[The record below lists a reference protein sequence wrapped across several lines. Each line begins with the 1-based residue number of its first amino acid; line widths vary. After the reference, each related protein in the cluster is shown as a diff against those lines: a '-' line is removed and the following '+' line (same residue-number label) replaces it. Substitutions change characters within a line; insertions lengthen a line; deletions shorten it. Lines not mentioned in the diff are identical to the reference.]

1 MNYFFGFI
9 IYTLISLA
17 ITSFVPL
24 LIRYAIWREPI
35 RNKWVAGMITVP
47 SFFIGGILGGLLNKG
62 SGFFGSAVGSAI
74 GSAVIS
80 YGILRAGIDTPRI
93 SGIADVPE
101 VGKNDEFI
109 KLLKSTVSENRLDI
123 IPNDELIEIC
133 KRARLVNAQSK
144 KPDNDLIMA
153 VKKLSEEIKNR
164 GLY

>member
-24 LIRYAIWREPI
+24 LIRYAIWREPV

-62 SGFFGSAVGSAI
+62 RSGFFWSAVGSV
-74 GSAVIS
+74 VIS
-80 YGILRAGIDTPRI
+80 YWILRAGIDSPGI
-93 SGIADVPE
+93 SGIADGPE

-109 KLLKSTVSENRLDI
+109 KLLKSTVNENRLEI
-123 IPNDELIEIC
+123 IPNEELIEIC

-164 GLY
+164 GLQ

>member
-47 SFFIGGILGGLLNKG
+47 SFFIGGILGGSLNKG
-62 SGFFGSAVGSAI
+62 SGFFWSAV

-80 YGILRAGIDTPRI
+80 YGILRAGIDAPGI
-93 SGIADVPE
+93 SGIADGPE

-109 KLLKSTVSENRLDI
+109 KLLKSTVNEKRLEI
-123 IPNDELIEIC
+123 IPNEDLIEIC

-144 KPDNDLIMA
+144 KPDNDFIMA
-153 VKKLSEEIKNR
+153 VKKLSEEIINR